1 MNFLIADKYLNQL
14 LYNVGQYNKM
24 RGHADTP
31 LDVSTRTSLMV
42 AELVAAGTSIREAI
56 TYSLQVDREQLES
69 ILLTLHLEKGL
80 YDASKTSKYMLF
92 NDEI

>member
-1 MNFLIADKYLNQL
+1 
-14 LYNVGQYNKM
+14 M